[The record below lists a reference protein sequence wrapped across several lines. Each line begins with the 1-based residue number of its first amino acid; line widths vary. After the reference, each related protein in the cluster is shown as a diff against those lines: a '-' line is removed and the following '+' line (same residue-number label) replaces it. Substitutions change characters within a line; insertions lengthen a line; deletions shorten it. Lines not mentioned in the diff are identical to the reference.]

1 MNWIAILLIIVG
13 LWLALKVV
21 GFVLKIAVWGIAI
34 VAIYWL
40 AAPYFGLPWP
50 F

>member
-1 MNWIAILLIIVG
+1 MSWLAIILIIIG
-13 LWLALKVV
+13 LWLALKV
-21 GFVLKIAVWGIAI
+21 AVWVIAI

-40 AAPYFGLPWP
+40 VAPHFGLPWP

>member
-1 MNWIAILLIIVG
+1 MSWIAILLIIVG

-21 GFVLKIAVWGIAI
+21 GFVLKVAVWVIAI

-40 AAPYFGLPWP
+40 VAPHFGLPWP